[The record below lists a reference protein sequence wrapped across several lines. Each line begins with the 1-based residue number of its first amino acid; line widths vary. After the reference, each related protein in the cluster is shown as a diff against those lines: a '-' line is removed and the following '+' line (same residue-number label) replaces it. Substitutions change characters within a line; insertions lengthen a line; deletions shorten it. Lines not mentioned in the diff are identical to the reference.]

1 MSSRT
6 VGSCLASG
14 PGNDAVLQTDI
25 TNRAQV
31 KRLVM
36 LLSPDRGEE
45 HDALTI
51 FSRTALHDRGG
62 DEAVYF
68 PQ

>member
-31 KRLVM
+31 KHLVM
-36 LLSPDRGEE
+36 LLSPDREEE
-45 HDALTI
+45 HDAFPI
-51 FSRTALHDRGG
+51 ISRTALHDRRG
-62 DEAVYF
+62 DAAVYF